1 MFINNF
7 NKIIISELKYVLSEM
22 PEEDRNVEN
31 LIEKFSEYIG
41 MSGSVKPKKT
51 VKSKDPL
58 PAEIR
63 CNALKKDGDQ
73 CNGRKNNKENPEV
86 VLCSLHV
93 RSGAKFGY
101 LQETT
106 ESSETEEPSSSVEV
120 PVVVAPKKAA
130 AKRTRKAKTP
140 EVVVEEESAQ
150 DVMDDL
156 NDLAKVISKH
166 TDCDDNEEADFE

>member
-7 NKIIISELKYVLSEM
+7 NKIIISELKYVLSEI
-22 PEEDRNVEN
+22 PEEDRTVDN
-31 LIEKFSEYIG
+31 LIEKFAEYIG
-41 MSGSVKPKKT
+41 TSGSVKPKKT

-101 LQETT
+101 LQE
-106 ESSETEEPSSSVEV
+106 SSETEEPSSSAEV
-120 PVVVAPKKAA
+120 PVVVAPKKPA
-130 AKRTRKAKTP
+130 AKRTRKVKTP
-140 EVVVEEESAQ
+140 EAAVEEEEPSQ

-156 NDLAKVISKH
+156 REVIEVISKH
-166 TDCDDNEEADFE
+166 TEGDNEEEDFI

>member
-7 NKIIISELKYVLSEM
+7 NKIIISELKYVLSEI
-22 PEEDRNVEN
+22 PEEDRTCDM

-41 MSGSVKPKKT
+41 MTGSVKPKKE
-51 VKSKDPL
+51 VKSKPAL

-73 CNGRKNNKENPEV
+73 CNGRKSNKENPEV

-101 LQETT
+101 LQE
-106 ESSETEEPSSSVEV
+106 SSETEEPSSSAEV
-120 PVVVAPKKAA
+120 PVVVAPKKAV

-140 EVVVEEESAQ
+140 EVVVEEEESAQ

-156 NDLAKVISKH
+156 NNLAEVISKH
-166 TDCDDNEEADFE
+166 TEGDNEEADFI